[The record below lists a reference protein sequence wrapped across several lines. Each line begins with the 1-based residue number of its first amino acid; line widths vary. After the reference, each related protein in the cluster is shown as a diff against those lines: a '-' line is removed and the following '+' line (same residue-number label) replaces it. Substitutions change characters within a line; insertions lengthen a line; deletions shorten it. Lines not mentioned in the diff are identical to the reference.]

1 MGGMEVSIMDLRN
14 KRVLFLG
21 SSVTYGY
28 RDSGISFADYM
39 VKHCGLV
46 MVKEAVCGTT
56 LADIAE
62 NSYVS
67 RLKRLDPGQN
77 FDLAICQLSTN
88 DAALSLPREQ
98 TEKAIRDIIAY
109 VRHTFDC
116 PVMFYTGTYF
126 ESENYANLVALLL
139 SLQKE
144 LDYYVLD
151 LWNDPDMRA
160 IPPKDYALYMAD
172 PIHPNLLGYEQWWL
186 PKFIDF
192 CQNI

>member
-1 MGGMEVSIMDLRN
+1 MDLRN

-39 VKHCGLV
+39 AKHCGLV
-46 MVKEAVCGTT
+46 MVKEAVPGTT

-67 RLKRLDPGQN
+67 RLKRVDTEQK
-77 FDLAICQLSTN
+77 FDLFICQLSTN
-88 DAALSLPREQ
+88 DAALSLPPEQ

-109 VRHTFDC
+109 VRRTFDC
-116 PVMFYTGTYF
+116 PIMFYTGTYF
-126 ESENYANLVALLL
+126 ESENYANLVALRL

-144 LDYYVLD
+144 LDFYVLD
-151 LWNDPDMRA
+151 LWHDSDMRA
-160 IPPKDYALYMAD
+160 ISPEDYSRYMAD

-186 PKFIDF
+186 PKFISF
-192 CQNI
+192 CQGI

>member
-1 MGGMEVSIMDLRN
+1 MDLRD

-39 VKHCGLV
+39 VTHCGLI
-46 MVKEAVCGTT
+46 MVKEAVPGTT
-56 LADIAE
+56 LADVGDQ
-62 NSYVS
+62 SYVA
-67 RLKRLDPGQN
+67 RLKRIDAQQK
-77 FDLAICQLSTN
+77 FDLFICQLSTN
-88 DAALSLPREQ
+88 DAALSLPSVQ

-109 VRHTFDC
+109 VRRTFDC
-116 PVMFYTGTYF
+116 PIMFYTGTYF
-126 ESENYANLVALLL
+126 ESENYAKLVSLLR

-144 LDYYVLD
+144 LGVFVLD
-151 LWNDPDMRA
+151 LYNDPEMRA
-160 IPPKDYALYMAD
+160 ISPEDYARYMAD

-186 PKFIDF
+186 PKFIGF